1 MAKISIDSSVLEDVV
16 SRLSSDNNSLSK
28 MKDSLDRDFVCM
40 INAGL
45 FEEQMKKLKE
55 KVDSIS
61 SVYSSISSEIS
72 NHLGEYETNENT
84 ISEVA
89 NDYMSYYD
97 YSGKTRG
104 SKKTKK
110 HVDDSDK
117 TDADSKKV
125 NLEDEIKEIDSKT
138 LISLVNFIDSNKK
151 DDVSINDLMMDESNH
166 DYLISLIKKF
176 YKEQGIDNISVS
188 DNTEIVRTLL
198 INILNS
204 KLNMPQDMNSNS
216 LIAYKEYLNSIASK
230 YNTDS
235 FTLITNANY
244 QNTIYTYLTNLY
256 NGSTSDINVGYS
268 TELIAGF
275 KAMVDSK
282 SNIYNTSVDE
292 LLKNPLFLV

>member
-55 KVDSIS
+55 KVSSIS

-97 YSGKTRG
+97 YSGTTG
-104 SKKTKK
+104 VSKKTKK
-110 HVDDSDK
+110 HVDDSDD
-117 TDADSKKV
+117 TDTDSKKV
-125 NLEDEIKEIDSKT
+125 NLEDEIKDIDSKT

-151 DDVSINDLMMDESNH
+151 DDVSINDLIMDESNH
-166 DYLISLIKKF
+166 DYLMTLIKKF
-176 YKEQGIDNISVS
+176 YNEQGIDNIKIS
-188 DNTEIVRTLL
+188 DNTEVVRALL
-198 INILNS
+198 TNILNS
-204 KLNMPQDMNSNS
+204 NLIMPQDMNSNS

-235 FTLITNANY
+235 FTLITNSNY
-244 QNTIYTYLTNLY
+244 QNTIYTYLSSLY
-256 NGSTSDINVGYS
+256 NGSTSDISVGYS
-268 TELIAGF
+268 NELITGF
-275 KAMVDSK
+275 KAMVDAK
-282 SNIYNTSVDE
+282 STLYSTSVDE
-292 LLKNPLFLV
+292 LLKNPLYLV